1 MGCGSSA
8 PVPPPTST
16 PSNGGGGGAPTPPP
30 VKAPSAG
37 ESRNIDNDLE
47 RAKQEEEGK
56 IKMLLLGAGESGKS
70 TIFKQMRLL
79 YGTERSDDDLRMY
92 GVVARSNIVVATR
105 KLCSHL
111 RNLGLEEEL
120 DSESRE
126 DEELE
131 ANDHIQV

>member
-16 PSNGGGGGAPTPPP
+16 PSNDGGPGGEHQRHTGQGTLGLKRYVYGCNYAYLLEE
-30 VKAPSAG
+30 

-47 RAKQEEEGK
+47 RAKLDEGGK

-79 YGTERSDDDLRMY
+79 YGTERSDCA
-92 GVVARSNIVVATR
+92 VQS
-105 KLCSHL
+105 
-111 RNLGLEEEL
+111 
-120 DSESRE
+120 
-126 DEELE
+126 
-131 ANDHIQV
+131 